1 MVYAPDASLNGYVD
15 YLKTNPE
22 QRPQAIA
29 NAVVELLEMP
39 HGKKPIRTVVDF
51 LRLKN
56 PIENYNKVLHQTT
69 KGIYAANGVDNLL
82 SLNKN

>member
-39 HGKKPIRTVVDF
+39 HGKKPFRTVVDF
-51 LRLKN
+51 LGLKN
-56 PIENYNKVLHQTT
+56 LLKIIIKYFTRPQ
-69 KGIYAANGVDNLL
+69 KGFMQLMAWIIY
-82 SLNKN
+82 